1 MSIFRTDFWK
11 GLTTI
16 GGLVLLTT
24 FTGCN
29 KGDRN
34 ANEAP
39 DTEISVK
46 EINLSGDNRLNS
58 TVRLNWFG
66 TDKDGYVVG
75 FEISFDNQNWT
86 YTTRLDSTFSFTIPA
101 GQDTTDVSFYV
112 RAIDNEG
119 LTDPTPAYLAVPLK
133 NTAPSASFN
142 NDLGPTDTA
151 LIVST
156 FRWNASDPDGNSSIA
171 KIEVRFNNGQWYELN
186 KEEKVISFLVDTSV
200 QTGTAS
206 ADLYYGVNNAPETKK
221 IDGLEVNSLNYFS
234 IRATDIAGATSPVDT
249 ADVFYLKN
257 KTPGATLLWVSGQ
270 VTTITNKYKTVLGGL
285 NITYDF
291 LDFGKSISGDAMPSY
306 WDPTFKLIST
316 QYPKMFVNSGQETF
330 KNRVTSRDL
339 TMLEFMAPS
348 IQSFT
353 NNGGKSFV
361 TVSFNKAKDLSEIS
375 GPYPVKS
382 LVTSAAGQAR
392 IVPDSGLVPLMAGAY
407 PIIKTQSNN
416 LQTGVV
422 PIVGTDDSEDFY
434 RARLTKLQGWQGTD
448 VVGVIR
454 RPNNVWSQVFFGV
467 ELHNYN
473 GDPTKLEDLFEEIL
487 INEF

>member
-1 MSIFRTDFWK
+1 MDRMYNGCWK
-11 GLTTI
+11 GLS
-16 GGLVLLTT
+16 GVVALLVIALA
-24 FTGCN
+24 GCT

-39 DTEISVK
+39 DTQISVK
-46 EINLSGDNRLNS
+46 EINLSGDSRLNS

-86 YTTRLDSTFSFTIPA
+86 YTTLLDSTFSFTIPA
-101 GQDTTDVSFYV
+101 GQDTTDVNFYV
-112 RAIDNEG
+112 RAVDNDG
-119 LTDPTPAYLAVPLK
+119 LTDPSPAYLAVPLK
-133 NTAPSASFN
+133 NTPPSASFDN
-142 NDLGPTDTA
+142 ELGPRDTA
-151 LIVST
+151 LMVST
-156 FRWNASDPDGNSSIA
+156 FKWNAADPDGNASIA
-171 KIEVRFNNGQWYELN
+171 KVEVKFNQGQWYELAMGQ
-186 KEEKVISFLVDTSV
+186 EVVSFLVDPTV
-200 QTGTAS
+200 QSGAATAEVYFGFN
-206 ADLYYGVNNAPETKK
+206 DQPEAEK
-221 IDGLEVNSLNYFS
+221 IDGLLVNGYDTLY
-234 IRATDIAGATSPVDT
+234 IRATDIAGAVSPVDT
-249 ADVFYLKN
+249 ADAFYLKN
-257 KTPGATLLWVSGQ
+257 KTQGATLLWVSGQ
-270 VTTITNKYKTVLGGL
+270 VTTTANKYKAILDGV

-291 LDFGKSISGDAMPSY
+291 LDYGRDINGDAMPSY
-306 WDPTFKLIST
+306 WDPTFKLISR
-316 QYPKMFVNSGQETF
+316 QYPKMFVSSGQETYR
-330 KNRVTSRDL
+330 NRVTSRDV
-339 TMLEFMAPS
+339 TMLEFMAPV

-375 GPYPVKS
+375 GPYPVKE
-382 LVTSAAGQAR
+382 LVTSTAGQAR
-392 IVPDSGLVPLMAGAY
+392 ILPDSGLVPLMMGPY
-407 PIIKTQSNN
+407 PIIKTPTNN

-473 GDPTKLEDLFEEIL
+473 GDPAKLEDLFEEIL
-487 INEF
+487 VNEF

>member
-1 MSIFRTDFWK
+1 MSKCNFWK
-11 GLTTI
+11 GITGIL
-16 GGLVLLTT
+16 GMVLLTSIISCT
-24 FTGCN
+24 
-29 KGDRN
+29 KGDPN
-34 ANEAP
+34 ANQAP
-39 DTEISVK
+39 ETEISVK

-86 YTTRLDSTFSFTIPA
+86 YTTLLDSTFSFSIPA
-101 GQDTTDVSFYV
+101 GQDTTDVNFYV

-119 LTDPTPAYLAVPLK
+119 LTDPTPAFLAVPLK
-133 NTAPSASFN
+133 NTAPTASFN

-156 FRWNASDPDGNSSIA
+156 FNWNASDPDGNTSIS
-171 KIEVRFNNGQWYELN
+171 KVEVRFNNGQWYQIN
-186 KEEKVISFLVDTSV
+186 KEEKVISFLVDPTI

-206 ADLYYGVNNAPETKK
+206 AEVYYGFNDQAETKK
-221 IDGLEVNSLNYFS
+221 IDGLIVNGYDTLY
-234 IRATDIAGATSPVDT
+234 IRATDIAGAVSPVDT
-249 ADVFYLKN
+249 ADIYYLKN
-257 KTPGATLLWVSGQ
+257 KTLGATLLWVSGQ
-270 VTTITNKYKTVLGGL
+270 VTTTTIKYKNVLNGL
-285 NITYDF
+285 SLTYDF
-291 LDFGKSISGDAMPSY
+291 LDYGSDINGDAMPSY
-306 WDPTFKLIST
+306 WDPTFKLISR

-339 TMLEFMAPS
+339 TMLEFMAPA

-353 NNGGKSFV
+353 NNGGKSFI
-361 TVSFNKAKDLSEIS
+361 TTSFNKAKDLSEIS
-375 GPYPVKS
+375 GPYPVKE
-382 LVTSAAGQAR
+382 LVTSTAGQAR
-392 IVPDSGLVPLMAGAY
+392 IVPDSGLVPVLAGAY
-407 PIIKTQSNN
+407 PNIKTQNNN

-448 VVGVIR
+448 IVGVIR
-454 RPNNVWSQVFFGV
+454 RPNNIWSQVFFGV
-467 ELHNYN
+467 ELHNYD
-473 GDPTKLEDLFEEIL
+473 GDPAKLEDLFEEIL